1 MNSDFETLP
10 ELKEILGSLLLASKE
25 PLNIKKIK
33 KILVDTGIILKG
45 PFEQYSKV
53 DEENISLAIDELQKD
68 LEKNKLGMELMQ
80 VAGGWRIQNKVMC
93 GPFIRSLLDKNQTIK
108 LSKPALETL
117 AIVAYRKPCLRSE
130 IEDVRGVSVDAVLR
144 KLIEMQLLRVVRRSE
159 LPGRPWLF
167 GTTQKFLE
175 HFGINT
181 IDELPGSKELKRVMS
196 KKTKITS
203 TMPEVEAELQDCPSV
218 EEQ

>member
-53 DEENISLAIDELQKD
+53 DEENISMAIDELQKD

-117 AIVAYRKPCLRSE
+117 AIVAYRQPCLRSE

-196 KKTKITS
+196 KKAKITS
-203 TMPEVEAELQDCPSV
+203 TMPEVEDELQDCPSV

>member
-68 LEKNKLGMELMQ
+68 LERNKLGMELMQ
-80 VAGGWRIQNKVMC
+80 VAGGWRIQNK
-93 GPFIRSLLDKNQTIK
+93 
-108 LSKPALETL
+108 
-117 AIVAYRKPCLRSE
+117 
-130 IEDVRGVSVDAVLR
+130 
-144 KLIEMQLLRVVRRSE
+144 
-159 LPGRPWLF
+159 
-167 GTTQKFLE
+167 
-175 HFGINT
+175 
-181 IDELPGSKELKRVMS
+181 
-196 KKTKITS
+196 
-203 TMPEVEAELQDCPSV
+203 
-218 EEQ
+218 

>member
-33 KILVDTGIILKG
+33 KILVDTGVILKG

-53 DEENISLAIDELQKD
+53 DEENISMAIDELQKD
-68 LEKNKLGMELMQ
+68 FDKNKLGMELMQ

-117 AIVAYRKPCLRSE
+117 AIVAYRQPCLRSE

-196 KKTKITS
+196 KKAKITS

>member
-25 PLNIKKIK
+25 PLDIKKIK
-33 KILVDTGIILKG
+33 KTLVDTGIILKG

-53 DEENISLAIDELQKD
+53 DEENISMAIDELQKD
-68 LEKNKLGMELMQ
+68 FDKNKLGMELMQ
-80 VAGGWRIQNKVMC
+80 VSGGWRIQNKVMC

-117 AIVAYRKPCLRSE
+117 AIVAYRQPCLRSE

-144 KLIEMQLLRVVRRSE
+144 KLIEM
-159 LPGRPWLF
+159 
-167 GTTQKFLE
+167 
-175 HFGINT
+175 
-181 IDELPGSKELKRVMS
+181 
-196 KKTKITS
+196 
-203 TMPEVEAELQDCPSV
+203 
-218 EEQ
+218 